1 VAGVAADGGRKASAS
16 RAEPVGSPVLPLVII
31 AACAALVVISGL
43 VYVLTGGNAVHGSVE
58 EVAVR
63 AERPVQSPVKA
74 PKREPEPAAE
84 PSPKPPSAAP
94 PPPTSQTPTS
104 TPPTPHQKWQAFQAE
119 RAKPGGR
126 YPLESL
132 DGEKAE
138 AHRAKIC
145 EVGDVEFDL
154 LLPTMA
160 FGPGIDVWRLACSRP
175 DKAKREWVFACE
187 SGPQGQP
194 YAKKT
199 YPLGAARVED
209 DGWLVVALDAR
220 SDFPSV
226 RAAREALT
234 CGPLTLET
242 PLTPNGAP
250 DQRQTFVQLRRPVE
264 YGPLRIKHFFANKAI
279 WPRGNPRQGNK
290 QAKWL
295 PGEFVPIPGVPVQA
309 NPWFFRMTAG
319 KNDVVLVGDGMH
331 MPQATDVI
339 IQDGDFSGVG
349 AGRPFG
355 VQIIWCGT
363 FSKEPVPVRF
373 IRTDVQFRRVAE
385 RTAEVL
391 GVRIGDA
398 RDDENFTMQ
407 YDLLGH
413 LNKAAAFV
421 HRDRLSEPM
430 PVREF
435 FPITKK
441 VVEDFR
447 KSQLKGVGKVSI
459 SSFIQAWLPRDKY
472 RTPESRTQAVSIAWK
487 YLPVPEVSPLDE
499 WPDKLRDAIAAG
511 DLYKEWC
518 NNSPLGNPPGPP
530 PADPKQRENW
540 QKQKS
545 AWEAAKAA
553 FDNRLKANRMK
564 MAEFATWLG
573 SRQRPPDARP
583 EYDDVIAVLQ
593 AVCTAIEKLPAVAQ
607 SKQEVFELL
616 ESMQTA
622 DLEITGDL
630 VVWPPNE
637 YTKQCVLATFTKGK
651 APVVAGGDLD
661 TRWTAGS
668 PDTPPPNP

>member
-1 VAGVAADGGRKASAS
+1 VAGVATDGGRKASAS
-16 RAEPVGSPVLPLVII
+16 RVGPVGLPVLPLVII

-43 VYVLTGGNAVHGSVE
+43 VYVLTGGNAVQGTAE

-63 AERPVQSPVKA
+63 PERPVKA

-94 PPPTSQTPTS
+94 QPTALPMPPA
-104 TPPTPHQKWQAFQAE
+104 PPEGWQAFQAQ
-119 RAKPGGR
+119 RAAPGGR

-138 AHRAKIC
+138 AQTAKIC
-145 EVGDVEFDL
+145 EVGDVEFEL
-154 LLPTMA
+154 LLPTA
-160 FGPGIDVWRLACSRP
+160 YIVQGIDVWRLACSRP

-187 SGPQGQP
+187 SWPEARQNE
-194 YAKKT
+194 KKT
-199 YPLGAARVED
+199 HPLGSARVED
-209 DGWLVVALDAR
+209 DGWLVIALDAR
-220 SDFPSV
+220 TDIPTV

-242 PLTPNGAP
+242 PLPLNNAP
-250 DQRQTFVQLRRPVE
+250 DQRQTFVQLRRPAE
-264 YGPLRIKHFFANKAI
+264 YGPLRIKQFFANRAI
-279 WPRGNPRQGNK
+279 WSK
-290 QAKWL
+290 QQSSKFS
-295 PGEFVPIPGVPVQA
+295 PGDFIPIPGVPVPV
-309 NPWFFRMTAG
+309 NPWEVRMTVAEG
-319 KNDVVLVGDGMH
+319 DVVLVGAGNR
-331 MPQATDVI
+331 MPNVEKGVVS
-339 IQDGDFSGVG
+339 QDGSFSGVG
-349 AGRPFG
+349 GGNPFG
-355 VQIIWCGT
+355 LQPLWSAS
-363 FSKEPVPVRF
+363 FSKDLQPLKF
-373 IRTDVQFRRVAE
+373 IRTDVQFRRVAQG
-385 RTAEVL
+385 TAEVL

-398 RDDENFTMQ
+398 RDDEKAIMN
-407 YDLLGH
+407 YELLGP
-413 LNKAAAFV
+413 LNKAAAMV
-421 HRDRLSEPM
+421 HREQGAAVQPL
-430 PVREF
+430 PVHEF

-447 KSQLKGVGKVSI
+447 KSQLKGVTKSTM
-459 SSFIQAWLPRDKY
+459 SSFIQAWLIGDKY
-472 RTPESRTQAVSIAWK
+472 GTPGSRTQAVSNAWK
-487 YLPVPEVSPLDE
+487 YLQVSDVAHLE
-499 WPDKLRDAIAAG
+499 KWPDELRDAIAAG

-518 NNSPLGNPPGPP
+518 NNPPLGHPPGAQ

-622 DLEITGDL
+622 DLEITGDV
-630 VVWPPNE
+630 VVWPPSEPN
-637 YTKQCVLATFTKGK
+637 KQCVLATFTKGK